1 MYVHPM
7 AYFAVQVKTR
17 EESKFITLA
26 RNMNPGLALD
36 ILCPRRSLTIRRRGK
51 TRQVEAPLYPGYIF
65 LRVPSIDPELYWALK
80 KTPGFFRF
88 LKNNTNIQPLEGK
101 DLELLLHFLH
111 YGEVIHKSRAIF
123 DENKRVVILEGPL
136 KGLEGR
142 IVKVDRRK
150 GRVKIKLEL
159 QDELFMVDLGVE
171 FIGEAQHAES

>member
-1 MYVHPM
+1 ML
-7 AYFAVQVKTR
+7 YFAIQVKTR
-17 EESKFITLA
+17 EESKFITLTK
-26 RNMNPGLALD
+26 NMYPRLTID
-36 ILCPRRSLTIRRRGK
+36 IVCPRRSLTIRRGGK
-51 TRQVEAPLYPGYIF
+51 TKQVEAPLYPGYVF
-65 LRVPSIDPELYWALK
+65 LRSIALDPDLYWAIK
-80 KTPGFFRF
+80 KVPGFFRF
-88 LKNNTNIQPLEGK
+88 LKSNTNIQPLEGK

-111 YGEVIHKSRAIF
+111 YGEVIHKSQAIF

-171 FIGEAQHAES
+171 FIGEANHAES

>member
-1 MYVHPM
+1 MF
-7 AYFAVQVKTR
+7 YFAIQVKTR
-17 EESKFITLA
+17 EESKFIALTK
-26 RNMNPGLALD
+26 NMYPRLSID
-36 ILCPRRSLTIRRRGK
+36 IVCPRRSLTIRRRGQTK
-51 TRQVEAPLYPGYIF
+51 QVEAPLYPGYVF
-65 LRVPSIDPELYWALK
+65 LRSITLDPDLYWAIK
-80 KTPGFFRF
+80 KVPGFFRF
-88 LKNNTNIQPLEGK
+88 LKSNTNIQPLEGK

-111 YGEVIHKSRAIF
+111 YGEVIHKSQAIF

-171 FIGEAQHAES
+171 FIGEANHAES